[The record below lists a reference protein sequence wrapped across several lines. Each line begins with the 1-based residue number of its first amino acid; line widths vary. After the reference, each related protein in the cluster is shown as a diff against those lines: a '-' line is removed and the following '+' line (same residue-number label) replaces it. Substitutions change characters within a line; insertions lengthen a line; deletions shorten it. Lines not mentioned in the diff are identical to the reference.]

1 MLLPLL
7 TGAALVVLTVLIHA
21 FGATYLIQLLARHY
35 TDEQGDVRPRR
46 AGLAL
51 AVASIGLLLLHWIQ
65 ILIWAGAYLL
75 LEPVSPI
82 RDFATAVYFSAV
94 TFTTLG
100 YGDIVLE
107 SAQWRLLT
115 GIEAL
120 NGVLL
125 LGLSTALL
133 LGVVHNGWRS
143 LLKTPAQP
151 GP

>member
-7 TGAALVVLTVLIHA
+7 TGAALVVLTVLMHA
-21 FGATYLIQLLARHY
+21 YGATSLIRLLARRY
-35 TDEQGDVRPRR
+35 TDDQGDLRPRR
-46 AGLAL
+46 TGRVLAFAAL
-51 AVASIGLLLLHWIQ
+51 GLLLLHWIQ

-75 LEPVSPI
+75 LQPVSPI
-82 RDFATAVYFSAV
+82 KDFETAVYFSAV

-107 SAQWRLLT
+107 AAQWRLLT

-133 LGVVHNGWRS
+133 LGVVHNSWKS
-143 LLKTPAQP
+143 LLKTPASP
-151 GP
+151 EH

>member
-7 TGAALVVLTVLIHA
+7 IGAALVVLTVLIHA
-21 FGATYLIQLLARHY
+21 FGATSLVQLLARHY
-35 TDEQGDVRPRR
+35 IDERGDVRPRH

-51 AVASIGLLLLHWIQ
+51 AIASMGLVLLHWIQ

-82 RDFATAVYFSAV
+82 RDFETAVYFSAV

-143 LLKTPAQP
+143 LLKTSVPSEP
-151 GP
+151 